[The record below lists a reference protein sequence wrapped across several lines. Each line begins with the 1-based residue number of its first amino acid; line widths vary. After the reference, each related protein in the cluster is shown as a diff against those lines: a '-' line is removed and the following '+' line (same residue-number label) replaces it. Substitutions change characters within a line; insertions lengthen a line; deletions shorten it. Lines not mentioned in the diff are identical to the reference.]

1 MGTRYGKLPYN
12 DSPRTLVF
20 RAIDDILRAD
30 ANLSRAFSKVGSFR
44 SWRGGPED
52 KQDFAQTQAPAVR
65 ITPVPGPESWWY
77 PGATSGDL
85 VVKVEMLVGS
95 LCSDDVENLFWAFQ
109 RALVPTDQ
117 ASALAIHK
125 KLVAAGA
132 VTGLVLFEQPAI
144 DPDPSAGSDGQF
156 RAFGSMKIEVKTS

>member
-1 MGTRYGKLPYN
+1 MATRFGKLPYN

-30 ANLSRAFSKVGSFR
+30 RNLQRSLSRVGAFR

-65 ITPVPGPESWWY
+65 ITMAPGPESWWY
-77 PGATSGDL
+77 PGATKGDL
-85 VVKVEMLVGS
+85 IVRIEMLVAG
-95 LCSDDVENLFWAFQ
+95 LCADDVENLFWAIQ

-117 ASALAIHK
+117 AEALAIHR

-132 VTGLVLFEQPAI
+132 TTGLVLFEQPAF
-144 DPDPSAGSDGQF
+144 DSDPSAGSDGQF
-156 RAFGSMKIEVKTS
+156 RAFGHLKVEVKAS